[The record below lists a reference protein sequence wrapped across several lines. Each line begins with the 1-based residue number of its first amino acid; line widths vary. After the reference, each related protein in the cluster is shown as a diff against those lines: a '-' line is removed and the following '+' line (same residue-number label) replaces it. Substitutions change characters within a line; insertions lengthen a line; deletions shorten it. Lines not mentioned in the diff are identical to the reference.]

1 MNYLDEFINWFASAL
16 ATTVGFV
23 AIMATLVLGFAFGVT
38 LDFGEKWSILF
49 TMYLSLAAIVI
60 AATILIA
67 QKRDTAAIQAKLDEL
82 ILSGASSNKLIGIER
97 QTSEE
102 IEMFRQEQHG
112 GAAEHISAAE
122 RIAHADTKH
131 KGPSQSQGSN

>member
-1 MNYLDEFINWFASAL
+1 MGHLDAFINWFASAL
-16 ATTVGFV
+16 STTMGFI
-23 AIMATLVLGFAFGVT
+23 AIMATLVVGFAFGVT
-38 LDFGEKWSILF
+38 FDFGENWSILF

-82 ILSGASSNKLIGIER
+82 ILSSASNNRLIGIER

-102 IEMFRQEQHG
+102 IEMIRQEQHG
-112 GAAEHISAAE
+112 GAAD
-122 RIAHADTKH
+122 RTDRADATQKS
-131 KGPSQSQGSN
+131 PS